1 MFLGFSYTNRN
12 VTQELSAERYRTR
25 ELLEKKT
32 QEQLTMATKGQI
44 RGGKR
49 RGKIDKY

>member
-25 ELLEKKT
+25 EIIREKNAGT
-32 QEQLTMATKGQI
+32 INNGYQGPDQ
-44 RGGKR
+44 GGKEE
-49 RGKIDKY
+49 GKD